1 MSIFLDFDGTI
12 TTEDT
17 ISELAD
23 FALRF
28 QRERGGGGDGA
39 GAGTGPDLKPQW
51 DALVRAYADDRRAQA
66 AAYRPA
72 APDRRT
78 PADEAA
84 FLRASKPVEAR
95 SLARVRACAL
105 FRGIGPDALRAAG
118 AAGAVRLRP
127 GLADF
132 VARRAREGWRLY
144 VVSVNWSA
152 AFIEGACGSGFGEGV
167 EVKVKVLAN
176 EVREVDGAV
185 VGPEILNR
193 GGGGEG
199 GGEGTRTL
207 TNSCDKLE
215 VMRAVLREEEEEGGL
230 KDRPSVYFGD
240 STTDL
245 ECLLEASRGI
255 VIADAEDSPLLQ
267 TLRRIGRDV
276 PRVREAGSS
285 LAEGGLAWA
294 ADFEEVM
301 AHVDFTLE

>member
-12 TTEDT
+12 TVEDT
-17 ISELAD
+17 IGELAD

-28 QRERGGGGDGA
+28 QRERGGDGA
-39 GAGTGPDLKPQW
+39 GPDLKPQW
-51 DALVRAYADDRRAQA
+51 DAVVRAYADDARAHA

-72 APDRRT
+72 APDRRD
-78 PADEAA
+78 PAHEAA

-105 FRGIGPDALRAAG
+105 FRGIGRDALRG
-118 AAGAVRLRP
+118 AARCRLRP
-127 GLADF
+127 GFADF

-152 AFIEGACGSGFGEGV
+152 AFIEGACGSGFGGEGEGEGV
-167 EVKVKVLAN
+167 NVKIKVLAN
-176 EVREVDGAV
+176 EVREEDGAV

-193 GGGGEG
+193 GGGEG
-199 GGEGTRTL
+199 GEGEGTRTL

-215 VMRAVLREEEEEGGL
+215 VMRAVLREEEEERGL
-230 KDRPSVYFGD
+230 RDRPSVYFGD

-255 VIADAEDSPLLQ
+255 VIADAADSPLLQ

-285 LAEGGLAWA
+285 LAEGGPRLAWA